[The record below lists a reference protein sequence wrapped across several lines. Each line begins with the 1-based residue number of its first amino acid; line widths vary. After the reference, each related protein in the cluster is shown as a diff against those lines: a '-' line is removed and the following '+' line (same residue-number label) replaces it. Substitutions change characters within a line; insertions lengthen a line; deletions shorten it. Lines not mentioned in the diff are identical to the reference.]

1 MAETYTVWDNIVGLR
16 DMTAEEKAQRQK
28 DVKEWNDASAD
39 RKLNSIKKLRL
50 KRLQDTDYMANSDVT
65 MPDYIKT
72 WRQSLRDIPTNYTTE
87 SKYDELLEK
96 ENGALKHSIWTQ
108 PTE

>member
-1 MAETYTVWDNIVGLR
+1 MVRYHATPNGNVQF
-16 DMTAEEKAQRQK
+16 TAEEEA
-28 DVKEWNDASAD
+28 EWDAIQTDWASKKVD
-39 RKLNSIKKLRL
+39 RKLAQIKQIRLEKLES
-50 KRLQDTDYMANSDVT
+50 TDWMSNSDVT
-65 MPDYIKT
+65 MPNYIKT

-96 ENGALKHSIWTQ
+96 ENGRLKHAIWKQ

>member
-1 MAETYTVWDNIVGLR
+1 MVRYHATPNGNVQFTTEEEAEWDAIKTDWDSKKV
-16 DMTAEEKAQRQK
+16 
-28 DVKEWNDASAD
+28 D
-39 RKLNSIKKLRL
+39 RKLAQIKQIRLEKLES
-50 KRLQDTDYMANSDVT
+50 TDWMSNSDVT

-96 ENGALKHSIWTQ
+96 ENGRLKHTIWTQ

>member
-1 MAETYTVWDNIVGLR
+1 MTKMAHIVGNKVTFVDLT
-16 DMTAEEKAQRQK
+16 DEQKLKA
-28 DVKEWNDASAD
+28 
-39 RKLNSIKKLRL
+39 
-50 KRLQDTDYMANSDVT
+50 TDYMALGDYT

-96 ENGALKHSIWTQ
+96 ENGVLKHSIWTQ

>member
-1 MAETYTVWDNIVGLR
+1 MALG
-16 DMTAEEKAQRQK
+16 
-28 DVKEWNDASAD
+28 
-39 RKLNSIKKLRL
+39 
-50 KRLQDTDYMANSDVT
+50 DYT

-96 ENGALKHSIWTQ
+96 ENGVLKHSIWTQ